1 MFLTS
6 SVEKDYNGQRKTS
19 NTTVP
24 CWAPFK
30 SMYFGFRGNTS
41 VCCFNKVHVIG
52 KYPENS
58 LEEIWF
64 SEKADEIR
72 KSIAKSDFSLG
83 CQSCHDLITAG
94 NYAGLPAKNFDFLPL
109 NENRYPSKIDFELS
123 NECNLECIMCRGE
136 FSSAIRKN
144 REKLPPIES
153 VYDSAFVDQLEA
165 FIPHLENSH
174 FLGGEPFMIPIY
186 LEIWERMVKINP
198 SVRISVQTNG
208 TILTDRIKRIL
219 DSMSFEIAVS
229 IDSIEE
235 DNYRIIRKNGE
246 LKKVLENIYYL
257 RNYCR
262 ERGTNFHISYCPMV
276 QNWEELPRVVE
287 FANNLDCQVFF
298 NTVYNPKS
306 CSIATLTAAEI
317 AHVIDQLSHAELPE
331 NSIVEREN
339 NRSYNNVI
347 KQFQH
352 WKKEAQKRESL
363 MRETGKSDTFESY
376 LVGLNTYISK
386 ETDLTYEE
394 QLTLSTDIE
403 TKLSYILEVAESHNR
418 LEDATKHLL
427 ELDYKTVVQ
436 SLPQMDREHSLYL
449 FKTFIMPL
457 PD

>member
-1 MFLTS
+1 
-6 SVEKDYNGQRKTS
+6 V
-19 NTTVP
+19 
-24 CWAPFK
+24 
-30 SMYFGFRGNTS
+30 
-41 VCCFNKVHVIG
+41 
-52 KYPENS
+52 
-58 LEEIWF
+58 
-64 SEKADEIR
+64 
-72 KSIAKSDFSLG
+72 
-83 CQSCHDLITAG
+83 ITAG
-94 NYAGLPAKNFDFLPL
+94 NYANLPAKNFDFLPL

-136 FSSAIRKN
+136 FSSAIRRN

-186 LEIWERMVKINP
+186 LDIWERMVQINP
-198 SVRISVQTNG
+198 KVRISVQTNG

-219 DSMSFEIAVS
+219 DSMRFEIAVS

-235 DNYRIIRKNGE
+235 ENYRIIRKNGE
-246 LKKVLENIYYL
+246 LNKVLENIHYF

-287 FANNLDCQVFF
+287 FANKLDCHVFF

-306 CSIATLTAAEI
+306 CSIATLSANEI
-317 AHVIDQLSHAELPE
+317 SKVIEQLSQAQLPD
-331 NSIVEREN
+331 NSNIEREN
-339 NRSYNNVI
+339 LRGYQNVI

-352 WKKEAQKRESL
+352 WEKEARKREDL
-363 MRETGKSDTFESY
+363 NRETGKSDSFESY

-386 ETDLTYEE
+386 ETDLSYEE

-403 TKLSYILEVAESHNR
+403 TKLGYILEVAETHGR
-418 LEDATKHLL
+418 LEDATQHLL
-427 ELDYKTVVQ
+427 DLDYKTIVA
-436 SLPQMDREHSLYL
+436 SLPKMDREHTLYL